1 MAKLYSTLREK
12 MSPEARAKAG
22 EQTRILL
29 QEMPLQE
36 LRQARR
42 MSQEQMAKNLHTRQ
56 SNVSRIEK
64 RTDMYI
70 STLRSV
76 IKAMGGDLE
85 IVARFPDGSVRI
97 NQFEELD
104 KALPDLFQGMSVD
117 QLYEQAASN
126 CAETSAEYKGK

>member
-1 MAKLYSTLREK
+1 MAKPYSTLRAK
-12 MSPEARAKAG
+12 MSPEARARAE
-22 EQTRILL
+22 EQTRQLM

-36 LRQARR
+36 LRQARKL
-42 MSQEQMAKNLHTRQ
+42 SQEQMAKTLHTKQ

-85 IVARFPDGSVRI
+85 IVARFPDGNVRI

-104 KALPDLFQGMSVD
+104 DAIKA
-117 QLYEQAASN
+117 
-126 CAETSAEYKGK
+126 

>member
-1 MAKLYSTLREK
+1 MAKPYSTLRAR
-12 MSPEARAKAG
+12 MSPEARAKAE
-22 EQTRILL
+22 EQTRQLL

-36 LRQARR
+36 LRQARK
-42 MSQEQMAKNLHTRQ
+42 MSQEQMAKSLHTKQ

-70 STLRSV
+70 STLRGV

-85 IVARFPDGSVRI
+85 IVARFPDGNVRI

-104 KALPDLFQGMSVD
+104 EAVKA
-117 QLYEQAASN
+117 
-126 CAETSAEYKGK
+126 

>member
-1 MAKLYSTLREK
+1 MAKSYSTLRAK
-12 MSPEARAKAG
+12 MSPEARAKAE
-22 EQTRILL
+22 EQTRQLM

-36 LRQARR
+36 LRQARK
-42 MSQEQMAKNLHTRQ
+42 MSQEQMAKSLHTKQ

-70 STLRSV
+70 STLRNV

-85 IVARFPDGSVRI
+85 IVAHFPDGNIRI

-104 KALPDLFQGMSVD
+104 EAVKA
-117 QLYEQAASN
+117 
-126 CAETSAEYKGK
+126 

>member
-1 MAKLYSTLREK
+1 MAKPYSTLRAK
-12 MSPEARAKAG
+12 MSPEARAKA
-22 EQTRILL
+22 EAQTRQLMR
-29 QEMPLQE
+29 EMPLQE
-36 LRQARR
+36 LRQARK
-42 MSQEQMAKNLHTRQ
+42 MSQEQMARNLHTRQ

-85 IVARFPDGSVRI
+85 IVARFPDGTVLI

-104 KALPDLFQGMSVD
+104 EAGKAG
-117 QLYEQAASN
+117 
-126 CAETSAEYKGK
+126 

>member
-1 MAKLYSTLREK
+1 MAKPYSTLRAK
-12 MSPEARAKAG
+12 MSPEARAKAE
-22 EQTRILL
+22 EQTRLL
-29 QEMPLQE
+29 MQEMPLQE
-36 LRQARR
+36 LRQARK
-42 MSQEQMAKNLHTRQ
+42 MSQEQMATNLHTRQ

-85 IVARFPDGSVRI
+85 IVAHFPDGNVRI

-104 KALPDLFQGMSVD
+104 EAVKA
-117 QLYEQAASN
+117 
-126 CAETSAEYKGK
+126 

>member
-1 MAKLYSTLREK
+1 MAKPYSTLRAK
-12 MSPEARAKAG
+12 MSPEARAKAE
-22 EQTRILL
+22 EQTRQLM

-36 LRQARR
+36 LRQARK
-42 MSQEQMAKNLHTRQ
+42 MSQEQIAKSLHTKQ

-85 IVARFPDGSVRI
+85 IVAHFPDGNVRI

-104 KALPDLFQGMSVD
+104 EAIKA
-117 QLYEQAASN
+117 
-126 CAETSAEYKGK
+126 

>member
-1 MAKLYSTLREK
+1 MAKPYSTLRAK
-12 MSPEARAKAG
+12 MSPEARAKAD
-22 EQTRILL
+22 EKTRQFL

-36 LRQARR
+36 LRQARK
-42 MSQEQMAKNLHTRQ
+42 MSQEQMAKHLHTKQ

-85 IVARFPDGSVRI
+85 IVARFPDGNVRI

-104 KALPDLFQGMSVD
+104 EAVKA
-117 QLYEQAASN
+117 
-126 CAETSAEYKGK
+126 

>member
-1 MAKLYSTLREK
+1 MAKPYSTLRAR
-12 MSPEARAKAG
+12 MSPEARAKAE
-22 EQTRILL
+22 EQTRQLL

-36 LRQARR
+36 LRQARK
-42 MSQEQMAKNLHTRQ
+42 MSQEQMAKSPHTKQ

-70 STLRSV
+70 STLRGV

-85 IVARFPDGSVRI
+85 IVARFPDGNVRI

-104 KALPDLFQGMSVD
+104 EAVKA
-117 QLYEQAASN
+117 
-126 CAETSAEYKGK
+126 

>member
-1 MAKLYSTLREK
+1 MAKPYSTLRAR
-12 MSPEARAKAG
+12 MSPEARVKAE
-22 EQTRILL
+22 EQTRQLL

-36 LRQARR
+36 LRQARK
-42 MSQEQMAKNLHTRQ
+42 MSQEQMAKNLHTKQ

-70 STLRSV
+70 STLRGV

-85 IVARFPDGSVRI
+85 IVARFPDGNVRI

-104 KALPDLFQGMSVD
+104 EAVKA
-117 QLYEQAASN
+117 
-126 CAETSAEYKGK
+126 

>member
-1 MAKLYSTLREK
+1 MAKPYSTLRAK
-12 MSPEARAKAG
+12 MSPEARATAE
-22 EQTRILL
+22 EQTRHLI

-36 LRQARR
+36 LRQARKL
-42 MSQEQMAKNLHTRQ
+42 SQEQMAKILHTKQ

-70 STLRSV
+70 STLRGV

-85 IVARFPDGSVRI
+85 IVARFPDGDVRI

-104 KALPDLFQGMSVD
+104 EAVK
-117 QLYEQAASN
+117 
-126 CAETSAEYKGK
+126 T

>member
-1 MAKLYSTLREK
+1 MAKPYDELRAK
-12 MSPEARAKAG
+12 MSPTARAKA
-22 EQTRILL
+22 EVKTRQIL

-36 LRQARR
+36 LRQARK

-70 STLRSV
+70 STLRDV

-85 IVARFPDGSVRI
+85 IVARFPEGSVRI
-97 NQFEELD
+97 NQFEEID
-104 KALPDLFQGMSVD
+104 GTAKA
-117 QLYEQAASN
+117 
-126 CAETSAEYKGK
+126 T

>member
-1 MAKLYSTLREK
+1 
-12 MSPEARAKAG
+12 MSPEVRAQAE
-22 EQTRILL
+22 EQTRQLM

-36 LRQARR
+36 LRQARKL
-42 MSQEQMAKNLHTRQ
+42 SQEQMAKTLHTKQ

-70 STLRSV
+70 STLRGV

-85 IVARFPDGSVRI
+85 IVARFPDGNVRI

-104 KALPDLFQGMSVD
+104 EAVKA
-117 QLYEQAASN
+117 
-126 CAETSAEYKGK
+126 

>member
-1 MAKLYSTLREK
+1 MN
-12 MSPEARAKAG
+12 
-22 EQTRILL
+22 
-29 QEMPLQE
+29 QE
-36 LRQARR
+36 L
-42 MSQEQMAKNLHTRQ
+42 MAKNLHTKQ

-85 IVARFPDGSVRI
+85 IVARFPDGNVRI

-104 KALPDLFQGMSVD
+104 EAVKA
-117 QLYEQAASN
+117 
-126 CAETSAEYKGK
+126 

>member
-1 MAKLYSTLREK
+1 MAKPYSTLRAK
-12 MSPEARAKAG
+12 MSPEARAKAE
-22 EQTRILL
+22 EQTRQLM

-36 LRQARR
+36 LRQARK
-42 MSQEQMAKNLHTRQ
+42 MSQEQMAKSLHTKQ

-85 IVARFPDGSVRI
+85 IVARFPDGNVRI

-104 KALPDLFQGMSVD
+104 EAVKA
-117 QLYEQAASN
+117 
-126 CAETSAEYKGK
+126 